1 MPPLPLLALAIQ
13 MSLTTKVVAVA
24 LLVGAY
30 AGGKYW
36 WANRSAPP
44 AVTAVRPDPP
54 ATADPPVAPSPVH
67 PTGMKPWMDNWR
79 PLMECAI
86 QQQDARQIELLNL
99 MMAAR
104 TEGALEDADEGESL

>member
-13 MSLTTKVVAVA
+13 MSLTTKVVAAA

-44 AVTAVRPDPP
+44 AVTVVRP
-54 ATADPPVAPSPVH
+54 DPPVAPSPVH
-67 PTGMKPWMDNWR
+67 PTGMELWMDNWR

-86 QQQDARQIELLNL
+86 QQQERAASCWPGRTA
-99 MMAAR
+99 MM
-104 TEGALEDADEGESL
+104 